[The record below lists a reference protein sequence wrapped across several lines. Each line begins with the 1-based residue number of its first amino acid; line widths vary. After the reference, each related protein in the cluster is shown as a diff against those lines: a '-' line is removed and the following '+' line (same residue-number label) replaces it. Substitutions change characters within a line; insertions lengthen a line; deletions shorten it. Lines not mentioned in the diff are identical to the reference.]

1 MKKRLLAIVM
11 TMAMALS
18 LLPVTAL
25 ADGADIGSQPA
36 GQVQEDPDLGNTGGG
51 GDDPLPGDGPNEGD
65 DPPLPGDGPD
75 EGNDPTLPGDGP
87 DEGND
92 PTLPGDGPDAGDAPS
107 LPGDENPVVLPTD
120 DTQLYAGAAKVA
132 VIGTTE
138 YETLDAALSAAENDD
153 TITLTDNAEISFS
166 FPEGVKTL
174 TIDLGKNTLTLTN
187 NTSILLADGKSL
199 TIQNGNL
206 VSKPLENPTVTAFN
220 IQSGSSIKL
229 DNVTYDCTGSALY
242 PQGNAAKVTVIDSTI
257 TADVYA
263 VATNAGQTDNYDVVI
278 DLKDSTF
285 QARLPSE
292 LSKGDSCPV
301 MINIPGKLTM
311 DSCTVIGGR
320 QGVLVRG
327 GTAKISNTDIQL
339 NATYIDGKDKYL
351 DGNWGS
357 GNEVPMAALVVGN
370 RSNAYN
376 YPTDCTLSNVTV
388 TATSGYTGTYVYGMS
403 DEGRE
408 VTFNYDASTE
418 LGTLVTEGEVS
429 TDNVEGSIGSYATI
443 SEALKA
449 GETSVKL
456 LHNLSEDVV
465 ISENS
470 TLTLDLNGQTLT
482 NVSSHTIVNQGALT
496 ILDSAGGGVVD
507 VVTHGKAALYNYGTI
522 TEISGGMFTRSKE
535 TQYPV
540 SGGTAAN
547 SWYTVVNGGVIEE
560 ISGGTF
566 TTGDGTSKALGNLS
580 SVIRNGVDDSADPH
594 PGEIK
599 LISGGTFTGA
609 ANVLKNEPNGK
620 IGTITGGTFTM
631 DNQEQHFWGGNNVLQ
646 NYGTIDS
653 ITGGAFRAI
662 GSSDDG
668 YLIAGQPNPAARY
681 GITNYGMIGEMGGDV
696 SVSVAGNSRAVYVAY
711 SSSVGGTSSL
721 NITGGT
727 YAVTPAEGTEQNTF
741 PPAVIMANSAQAAL
755 NISGGSFQG
764 DIQTGT
770 AHGLSISGG
779 YFTAD
784 PTSYLVSGKDAVAS
798 NQDGYQYMV
807 GTLALSQQT
816 LALTK
821 GGEAV
826 LSVNAQP
833 WGAVPASAVSWSSDN
848 EAVAAVDNGT
858 VTAAAPGTA
867 TITAEVNGK
876 SLTCSVTVSYAGVD
890 GISLDRS
897 ALTLVSGGSTAL
909 TATVSPSNAD
919 QTVTWTSSDE
929 AVATVAQDGT
939 VTAVAAGEAII
950 TASAG
955 AYRASCTV
963 TVTGADVD
971 VLPSTEPTETED
983 QLPDGLNDEVKEAV
997 NEAAGTVN
1005 ADSALSQ
1012 AAQEQAGQLADSA
1025 EKDELLQKGQS
1036 ELGSEEIVLYT
1047 QTYLQVTTVDAL
1059 TGTDGSINSV
1069 TLDISPKGQVVAST
1083 ASTAGDI
1090 NQGNS
1095 VVVKEIPQE
1104 DLNITG
1110 TAHVTLTLPDDFAS
1124 KTIYIKHQASNG
1136 RTYFYTAEADE
1147 GANLT
1152 FSTRHGFSPFTF
1164 SLTNEAAAQVGDVGY
1179 ADLQDAID
1187 AVADGGTITVLKDG
1201 LGTVTIQGS
1210 KTFTLVKGEDVD
1222 TLPTLVAASGYRLTD
1237 HGNGS
1242 YTISRRSSG
1251 GGSSGSATYTVS
1263 VDSSR
1268 HGDITVS
1275 PKSASKGTTV
1285 TITVK
1290 PDDGYEL
1297 DELTVT
1303 DKDGDSIK
1311 LKDKG
1316 DGRFTFTMPASKVTV
1331 EAVFTALEQEEEQPL
1346 FSDVAE
1352 DDWYYDAV
1360 AYVAENGIMS
1370 GTDGSRFSPNGTLTR
1385 AMLSQ
1390 ILYAMED
1397 KPAVSGAA
1405 TFSDVAAGAWY
1416 ADAVNW
1422 TAAQGIVAGMGENSF
1437 APDAPVTR
1445 EQLSLIL
1452 YGYARY
1458 KGYDTSASVS
1468 LSGYADRDSVAVW
1481 AADSMGWAVSEG
1493 LISGRPGGY
1502 LDPAGTATRLFFLR
1516 YIGLEISV
1524 VNAKG

>member
-25 ADGADIGSQPA
+25 ADGADISSQPA

-51 GDDPLPGDGPNEGD
+51 GDDPLPGDDPNEGD
-65 DPPLPGDGPD
+65 DPTLPGDGPD

-92 PTLPGDGPDAGDAPS
+92 PSLPGDGPDAGDDPS

-206 VSKPLENPTVTAFN
+206 VSKRLENPTVTAFN

-456 LHNLSEDVV
+456 LHNISEDVV

-826 LSVNAQP
+826 LSVNAEP

-1268 HGDITVS
+1268 HGDVTVS

-1370 GTDGSRFSPNGTLTR
+1370 GTDGSCFSPNGTLTR

-1502 LDPAGTATRLFFLR
+1502 LDPAGTATRAEVAQILMNFCEDLAR
-1516 YIGLEISV
+1516 
-1524 VNAKG
+1524 

>member
-65 DPPLPGDGPD
+65 DPP
-75 EGNDPTLPGDGP
+75 LPGDGP

-1502 LDPAGTATRLFFLR
+1502 LDPAGTATRAEVAQILMNFCEDLAR
-1516 YIGLEISV
+1516 
-1524 VNAKG
+1524 